1 VVTIGVKKSSKHR
14 DTRSSFKDD
23 VLIKSMVQAG
33 AKLGKKLPGA
43 QHVTPQIFGNLETNK
58 IY

>member
-33 AKLGKKLPGA
+33 AKLGKKIAWCIAAPSKL
-43 QHVTPQIFGNLETNK
+43 K
-58 IY
+58 